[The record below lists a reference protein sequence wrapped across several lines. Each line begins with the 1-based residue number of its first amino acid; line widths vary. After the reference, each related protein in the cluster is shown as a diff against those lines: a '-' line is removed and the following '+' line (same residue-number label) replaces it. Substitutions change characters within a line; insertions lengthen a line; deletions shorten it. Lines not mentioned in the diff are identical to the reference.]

1 MIGKK
6 EWFGFSSEK
15 GLDMRPL
22 TWQGFLYMLVF
33 LGGALVIPRVPDF
46 WLLTSHTKIAIGLG
60 WFIIGIADIVHI
72 WYSLRKDKRLKA

>member
-6 EWFGFSSEK
+6 EWFSLRGER
-15 GLDMRPL
+15 GLDMRPR

-33 LGGALVIPRVPDF
+33 LGGALVIPRVLDF

-60 WFIIGIADIVHI
+60 WMIIGTADIVHI
-72 WYSLRKDKRLKA
+72 WYSLRKDR